1 MTHQE
6 HIAHVLAAALALP
19 TDTLAAFC
27 RGNPFDKLLRS
38 HDEFNAA
45 GKPLYR
51 RDLAAKH
58 YRMSRKAYDSGLPA
72 RALYGEHRIPL
83 NLIKGRLLRSDGQL
97 ESVREILRSNEVVLL
112 MPCEQESLDRSVKK
126 GGLSLRNR
134 LGPNDADRLECA
146 GIEIA
151 PETLDHRL

>member
-6 HIAHVLAAALALP
+6 HIAHVLAAVLALP
-19 TDTLAAFC
+19 ADTFAAFC

-45 GKPLYR
+45 GRPLYR
-51 RDLAAKH
+51 RDLGAKH
-58 YRMSRKAYDSGLPA
+58 YRMSRRAHDSGLPA

-83 NLIKGRLLRSDGQL
+83 NLIKGCLLRSDGKL
-97 ESVREILRSNEVVLL
+97 ESIRKILRSNEVVLL
-112 MPCEQESLDRSVKK
+112 MPCEQQRLDRSVKK
-126 GGLSLRNR
+126 GGFGLRNQ
-134 LGPNDADRLECA
+134 LGPNGADRLKCA

-151 PETLDHRL
+151 SETLDHRL